1 MANSSLIMKILP
13 EIDRFEKEYVGE
25 EMDLNKFSQWLYAN
39 NQQTEQSSN
48 DNSKIKWHGQGKGGK
63 AHFTAS
69 NLLTAISRYKNN
81 YVKLALEG
89 SPFETYD
96 EFAFVL
102 SLVFAGPCTQTAL
115 IEKHVQLKPTGV
127 EIIKRL
133 IKKNLITHSAGEND
147 KRSKILSVTTDGRA
161 SFYTS
166 LAKINLVTD
175 LMMSPLNEEEK
186 LLLLQLL
193 QKLDTP
199 HRHLFNGSKKI
210 TLNNLQ
216 DYFNYSASL

>member
-1 MANSSLIMKILP
+1 MKILP
-13 EIDRFEKEYVGE
+13 EIDRFEKEHEGE
-25 EMDLNKFSQWLYAN
+25 ELDLNKFSQWLYAN
-39 NQQTEQSSN
+39 KEQSEKQPTYTSPL
-48 DNSKIKWHGQGKGGK
+48 KWHGQGKGGK

-102 SLVFAGPCTQTAL
+102 SLVFIGPCTQTAL
-115 IEKHVQLKPTGV
+115 IEKHIQLKPTGV

-133 IKKNLITHSAGEND
+133 IKKKLIIQSAGEND
-147 KRSKILSVTTDGRA
+147 RRSKILSVTPSGRA
-161 SFYTS
+161 SFHTS
-166 LAKINLVTD
+166 LTKINLVTD

-193 QKLDTP
+193 QRLDTP
-199 HRHLFNGSKKI
+199 HRQIFNESKKI
-210 TLNNLQ
+210 TLDYLQ
-216 DYFNYSASL
+216 AYFNHPLSS